1 MNSIGVD
8 FKLKNIEIDSK
19 KIKLQIWDTAGQERF
34 KTITTSYYKGAHA
47 ILIVFDIT
55 DRDSFDHVRNWMADI
70 DKFAKEGVL
79 RILVGNKCDLE
90 QERKVRSE
98 EAKEIANKYG
108 IKYIET
114 SAKDTINIDD
124 LFISTAKYLLSKQI
138 GGTGAGKGTQN
149 GKSGYDLLRDNNKN
163 NSNNNNNDEELIEL
177 DDHIEYKG
185 KKLYKP
191 FVEKPFNGDDHNIYI
206 YYPPN
211 LGGGHKRLF
220 RKTKD
225 LSSLYFP
232 NLNEIRR
239 DKKYIYEEFLQTD
252 GFDIK
257 VYTIGPDQTHAEARK
272 SPTLD
277 GKVNR
282 TVVSPG
288 YFITQKLHFLR
299 NKSI

>member
-47 ILIVFDIT
+47 ILVVFDIT

-79 RILVGNKCDLE
+79 RILVGNKCDLAHSR
-90 QERKVRSE
+90 QVTME

-138 GGTGAGKGTQN
+138 GGTGTGTGRGTQN
-149 GKSGYDLLRDNNKN
+149 GKNGIDLM
-163 NSNNNNNDEELIEL
+163 NNNVNN
-177 DDHIEYKG
+177 
-185 KKLYKP
+185 
-191 FVEKPFNGDDHNIYI
+191 NQMNHNQS
-206 YYPPN
+206 
-211 LGGGHKRLF
+211 GGGF
-220 RKTKD
+220 C
-225 LSSLYFP
+225 S
-232 NLNEIRR
+232 
-239 DKKYIYEEFLQTD
+239 
-252 GFDIK
+252 
-257 VYTIGPDQTHAEARK
+257 
-272 SPTLD
+272 
-277 GKVNR
+277 
-282 TVVSPG
+282 
-288 YFITQKLHFLR
+288 
-299 NKSI
+299 

>member
-90 QERKVRSE
+90 QNRKVRSE

-124 LFISTAKYLLSKQI
+124 LFVSTAKYLLSKQNSVNGSGRGTPI
-138 GGTGAGKGTQN
+138 GKN
-149 GKSGYDLLRDNNKN
+149 GIDI
-163 NSNNNNNDEELIEL
+163 SNNNNIQIN
-177 DDHIEYKG
+177 
-185 KKLYKP
+185 
-191 FVEKPFNGDDHNIYI
+191 NN
-206 YYPPN
+206 N
-211 LGGGHKRLF
+211 NNQNRGGF
-220 RKTKD
+220 CC
-225 LSSLYFP
+225 
-232 NLNEIRR
+232 
-239 DKKYIYEEFLQTD
+239 
-252 GFDIK
+252 
-257 VYTIGPDQTHAEARK
+257 
-272 SPTLD
+272 
-277 GKVNR
+277 
-282 TVVSPG
+282 
-288 YFITQKLHFLR
+288 
-299 NKSI
+299 